1 MAYIVSV
8 AQMRAIET
16 EADRRGVSFER
27 MMDRAGEAVFSH
39 TVSRRGPV
47 ENKRVVILCGSGN
60 NGGDGLVAAK
70 HFGRAGAGVRVF
82 LAAPRKE
89 NDPRLRAAAEAG
101 AVVENAEKES
111 GLNALLQSLDSAD
124 ILVDAILGTGTKL
137 PLKAPV
143 EGILGAVKAR
153 LERSDRRPFLVA
165 VDCPSGVDCDTGQT
179 APQTLSADLT
189 VTLGAAKAGLL
200 AFPGAEYVGSLT
212 VADIGL
218 PGNLDSLR
226 VPGPLL
232 ADRDLVRGWLRLRP
246 RDSHKGTF
254 GRVIIIGGSSNYPGA
269 PILAGKGAYR
279 SGAGLVTLA
288 VPDPVYPAAIPLLP
302 EATWIVLPEDFGV
315 IGSEAADVLLPEI
328 GQAQALVIGPGI
340 GREKSTAAF
349 LKDFLLDEQ
358 GKKSPIGFGIPEKPD
373 VEQKRLRPPMVVDA
387 DALRMLSE
395 MENWPAMLPPGSILT
410 PHPGEMSALTGLSK
424 EEIQKDRSGVALR
437 FAKQWNAVVILKGS
451 FTVVAAPDGRCG
463 IEPFATPALARAG
476 TGDVLAGTVGGL
488 LAQGVESWQAAVLG
502 AYLHGRAGELAA
514 SDAGAPDSVLAG
526 DVARSLPKAIAELRG
541 GILSY
546 WAVIEG

>member
-1 MAYIVSV
+1 MAYIVSI

-16 EADRRGVSFER
+16 EADRKGVSFER
-27 MMDRAGEAVFSH
+27 MMDRAGEAVFSR
-39 TVSRRGPV
+39 TVIRRGPV
-47 ENKRVVILCGSGN
+47 EKKRVVILCGSGN
-60 NGGDGLVAAK
+60 NGGDGLVAAE
-70 HFGRAGAGVRVF
+70 HFARAGASVRVF

-89 NDPRLRAAAEAG
+89 NDPRWRAAADAG
-101 AVVENAEKES
+101 AVVENAEKEP
-111 GLNALLQSLDSAD
+111 GLNALLQSLDNAD

-143 EGILGAVKAR
+143 AGILAAIKAR
-153 LERSDRRPFLVA
+153 WERSDRRPFLVA
-165 VDCPSGVDCDTGQT
+165 VDCPSGVDCDTGQA
-179 APQTLSADLT
+179 APQTLPADLT
-189 VTLGAAKAGLL
+189 VTLGAAKTGLL
-200 AFPGAEYVGSLT
+200 AFPGAEYVGSLM

-218 PGNLDSLR
+218 PGDLSSLR

-232 ADRDLVRGWLRLRP
+232 ADRDLVRSWLRPRP

-269 PILAGKGAYR
+269 PMLAGMGAYR
-279 SGAGLVTLA
+279 SGAGLVTMA
-288 VPDPVYPAAIPLLP
+288 VPNPVYPAAIPLLP

-315 IGSEAADVLLPEI
+315 IGSDAADVLLPEVE
-328 GQAQALVIGPGI
+328 QAQALVIGPGI

-349 LKDFLLDEQ
+349 LKVFLQDEQ
-358 GKKSPIGFGIPEKPD
+358 GKKTPIGFGIPEKHN
-373 VEQKRLRPPMVVDA
+373 VEQKRLLPPMVVDA

-395 MENWPAMLPPGSILT
+395 LENWPALLPSGCILT
-410 PHPGEMSALTGLSK
+410 PHPGEMSALTGLSI

-476 TGDVLAGTVGGL
+476 TGDVLAGTIGGL

-526 DVARSLPKAIAELRG
+526 DVARCLAKSIAELRG
-541 GILSY
+541 GILFY
-546 WAVIEG
+546 